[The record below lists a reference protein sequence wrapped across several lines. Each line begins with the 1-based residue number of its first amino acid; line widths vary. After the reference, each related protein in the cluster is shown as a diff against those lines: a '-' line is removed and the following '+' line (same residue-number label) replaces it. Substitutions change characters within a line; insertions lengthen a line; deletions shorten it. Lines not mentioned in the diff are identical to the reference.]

1 MKVINIVYCLSQNE
15 KVNEKK
21 EKSGRLVTL
30 FTSNEAR
37 VSVANLQQLI
47 NCIRFRNLKCR
58 ARDRAT
64 DFQVWRLI
72 DREFLHSSSPCSPLS
87 PLSTS
92 PEGSS
97 SSFFFFF
104 TSFHYCC
111 FCCSCCCVLISVL
124 FFRLWQDAGNRVY
137 LIKELDRITG
147 QVSN

>member
-104 TSFHYCC
+104 YFIPLLLLLLFLLLCVNLSSLLQVVARRRE
-111 FCCSCCCVLISVL
+111 SCLSHQ
-124 FFRLWQDAGNRVY
+124 RA
-137 LIKELDRITG
+137 
-147 QVSN
+147 